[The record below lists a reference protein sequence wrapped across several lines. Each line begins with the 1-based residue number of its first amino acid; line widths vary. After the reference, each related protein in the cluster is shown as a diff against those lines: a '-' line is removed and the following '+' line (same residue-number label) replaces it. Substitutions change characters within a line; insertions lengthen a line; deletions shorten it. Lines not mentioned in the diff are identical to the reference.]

1 VPLPKPNPGES
12 QKDFLNRCMG
22 DEVMVSEFED
32 EAQRFAVCVNL
43 WKEAGREMDRNF
55 IYSEEEL
62 RDMEARFV
70 SSPRNKYGTH
80 SSVGFKGNYAAAW
93 RCHFS
98 QVNGGRVDPESC
110 GPIQGTIRRC
120 EMIAGSLKEPCNL
133 PKAENIPPR
142 SGPKSPLKCTFP
154 DKPADYGLDD
164 WADPAEDGLTQEDI
178 QLSCKDLAIIKR
190 MAVAELKRRIADREE
205 EQKFLGIEDME
216 VELFFGDYEVRSLP
230 SSELRVL
237 RREDGGPGTLIGS
250 PGIPY
255 NSWSEDLGGFVERVL
270 PGAVR
275 YEGFDVVC
283 CRDHEDHL
291 VLGRLSNGTLRLSE
305 GKKGLNYECDLPDV
319 SYAHDLVK
327 LVERGDVRGSSFRFT
342 VLRDEWI
349 PARGSSPARREIHEL
364 QLFEL
369 GPVTM
374 PAYPQTV
381 VGLRSLLRKVGIDTD
396 RLGIAVRRVR
406 SGDPTGED
414 IDVITKTIASLRQLL
429 PAPRQGA
436 EGPIAEAQGRLEL
449 ARKRLELLIN
459 Y

>member
-1 VPLPKPNPGES
+1 MVVPLPKPNPGES

-32 EAQRFAVCVNL
+32 EAQRYAVCVDL
-43 WKEAGREMDRNF
+43 WKEAGREMDERKALPVHHTAVSDAPWDGSRN
-55 IYSEEEL
+55 EANL
-62 RDMEARFV
+62 RNDGDAEYYRQA
-70 SSPRNKYGTH
+70 
-80 SSVGFKGNYAAAW
+80 YAW
-93 RCHFS
+93 
-98 QVNGGRVDPESC
+98 VDPEKD
-110 GPIQGTIRRC
+110 PDT
-120 EMIAGSLKEPCNL
+120 
-133 PKAENIPPR
+133 KAAYKFIHHNVSADGEVGAANIKACQTGIGVLNGAR
-142 SGPKSPLKCTFP
+142 GG
-154 DKPADYGLDD
+154 ADI
-164 WADPAEDGLTQEDI
+164 PE
-178 QLSCKDLAIIKR
+178 
-190 MAVAELKRRIADREE
+190 ADREGVWKHLAAHLRDAE
-205 EQKFLGIEDME
+205 LEPAPLRSLPVDDLGEM
-216 VELFFGDYEVRSLP
+216 FGDYEVRSLP
-230 SSELRVL
+230 GSELRVM
-237 RREDGGPGTLIGS
+237 RKEGGGPGTLIGS

-381 VGLRSLLRKVGIDTD
+381 VGLRSLFQKLGIDAD
-396 RLGIAVRRVR
+396 RLGVAVRRVR

-449 ARKRLELLIN
+449 ARKRLELLVD